1 MSAFCLCGLNLCTT
15 HTQIF
20 FSFNSCTMKQWRDDS
35 SVALVIL
42 KGSGGKAFA
51 AGGDV
56 KGICKLKKVFY
67 VVKYVNCSVIKG
79 RLVLLYCFP

>member
-1 MSAFCLCGLNLCTT
+1 
-15 HTQIF
+15 
-20 FSFNSCTMKQWRDDS
+20 MKQWRDDS

-56 KGICKLKKVFY
+56 KGISELKESVFY
-67 VVKYVNCSVIKG
+67 VVKWVV
-79 RLVLLYCFP
+79 